1 MSSWSACEQ
10 PTASNAA
17 GGPIVPVYF
26 ILEEND
32 ADWRMKIGRATNL
45 RGRRGALQTGNS
57 RPLKVVGWIES
68 ENEAETERR
77 LHAKYA
83 ELNIG
88 RHGGSSAREWFHL
101 QPADILED
109 LQRAGIDGFVEK
121 NADAFEVVGHDRDG
135 VQEYLGVWDWSSL
148 ELEECCPFCGC
159 FCGMHFQDAS
169 QMFHCLSCDELTDF
183 AKPDFDNEEDYRAWK
198 ADQERLKLIKTSKR
212 RRGRTGPA

>member
-1 MSSWSACEQ
+1 M
-10 PTASNAA
+10 
-17 GGPIVPVYF
+17 PVYF

-57 RPLKVVGWIES
+57 RPLTVVGWIDTANPGKVEK
-68 ENEAETERR
+68 R

-83 ELNIG
+83 NRNIG
-88 RHGGSSAREWFHL
+88 RNGGSTAREWFHL

-109 LQRAGIDGFVEK
+109 LQQAGIEGFVEK

-135 VQEYLGVWDWSSL
+135 IPEYLGVWDWSSL
-148 ELEECCPFCGC
+148 EIDECCPFCGC

-169 QMFHCLSCDELTDF
+169 QMFHCINCDELTNFDQ
-183 AKPDFDNEEDYRAWK
+183 PDFDNEEDYLAWK
-198 ADQERLKLIKTSKR
+198 EDKERLNLSRAANGRPRRKTTS
-212 RRGRTGPA
+212 

>member
-1 MSSWSACEQ
+1 M
-10 PTASNAA
+10 
-17 GGPIVPVYF
+17 PVYF

-57 RPLKVVGWIES
+57 RPLKVVGWIAA
-68 ENEAETERR
+68 ENEAATERR

-83 ELNIG
+83 DRNIG
-88 RHGGSSAREWFHL
+88 RHGGSTAREWFHL

-109 LQRAGIDGFVEK
+109 LQSAGIEGFVEK

-135 VQEYLGVWDWSSL
+135 VAEYLGVWDWSSL

-169 QMFHCLSCDELTDF
+169 QMFYCMSCGAFTNFEE
-183 AKPDFDNEEDYRAWK
+183 PDFDNEEDYLAWK
-198 ADQERLKLIKTSKR
+198 ADQERLNLIRVTKTKR
-212 RRGRTGPA
+212 GHKGVP

>member
-1 MSSWSACEQ
+1 M
-10 PTASNAA
+10 
-17 GGPIVPVYF
+17 PVYF

-57 RPLKVVGWIES
+57 RPLKVVGWIEAD
-68 ENEAETERR
+68 NEADTEKR
-77 LHAKYA
+77 LHSKYLA
-83 ELNIG
+83 HNIG
-88 RHGGSSAREWFHL
+88 RHGGSTAREWFHL

-135 VQEYLGVWDWSSL
+135 VPEYLGVWDWSSL
-148 ELEECCPFCGC
+148 KLEECPFCGC

-183 AKPDFDNEEDYRAWK
+183 SGPDIDNEEDYLSWK
-198 ADQERLKLIKTSKR
+198 AQEDRLKAAHASKPR
-212 RRGRTGPA
+212 RRRSL